1 VYIELKFQGL
11 GFVVPEEFKLPD
23 HIVAPSIKKGRSAY
37 IPDMFRRAG
46 VIAKAVHGSGIVNNY
61 GYNGSQPRQELNSE
75 PTHVQKPMEQHNRES
90 TYFNGQTGV
99 CMKRCCSDW

>member
-1 VYIELKFQGL
+1 LEEADKVYIQSKFQGL

-46 VIAKAVHGSGIVNNY
+46 VIAKAAYGSGIVNNY
-61 GYNGSQPRQELNSE
+61 GYNGSQPRQEINAE
-75 PTHVQKPMEQHNRES
+75 PTHVREPREEYKREP
-90 TYFNGQTGV
+90 TYFNGQSGV
-99 CMKRCCSDW
+99 SV